1 MNPSWPTNWRYA
13 CGAIGAWALFL
24 ASVVGVAIGKDT
36 GWPPAALMVLAVI
49 PAITVAL
56 QFRAAY
62 RLISAQDEFVRALT
76 VKRMVVAAG
85 ASITLATAWSVMELA
100 GLPHVPA
107 WLIYPLFWGLFGVVT
122 PMIRD
127 ARA

>member
-1 MNPSWPTNWRYA
+1 MNPSWPADWRYA
-13 CGAIGAWALFL
+13 LGAMSAWALFL
-24 ASVVGVAIGKDT
+24 ATVAGVAIGARA
-36 GWPPAALMVLAVI
+36 GWPAPALLALALIPAA
-49 PAITVAL
+49 TVAW

-62 RLISAQDEFVRALT
+62 RLITAQDEFVRALT
-76 VKRMVVAAG
+76 VKRMIVAAG

-100 GLPHVPA
+100 GLPHLPA

-127 ARA
+127 ART